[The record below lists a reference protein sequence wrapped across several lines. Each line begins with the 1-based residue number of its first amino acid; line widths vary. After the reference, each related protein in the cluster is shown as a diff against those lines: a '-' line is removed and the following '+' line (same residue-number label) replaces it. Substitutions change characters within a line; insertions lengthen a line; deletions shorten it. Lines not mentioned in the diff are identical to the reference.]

1 MSEPFSIRRW
11 AADLPVS
18 SIGWVFIVSGVLFWG
33 GGASRTIT
41 GLAHDRSLEQEGR
54 IADGTV
60 QEKTV
65 RSTSDRSRWRFN
77 EGRTIETYYFV
88 TFRFSAL
95 GEGITDT
102 VEVDKDVW
110 DRLQEQGSIRV
121 TYVPEKPEIHR
132 VEGQDAEFQLLK
144 VFLFVVGGG
153 VMLYVGR
160 LLLAGKLQL
169 SSESESEN

>member
-1 MSEPFSIRRW
+1 M
-11 AADLPVS
+11 
-18 SIGWVFIVSGVLFWG
+18 
-33 GGASRTIT
+33 
-41 GLAHDRSLEQEGR
+41 
-54 IADGTV
+54 

-65 RSTSDRSRWRFN
+65 RSESHRTAGRFN
-77 EGRTIETYYFV
+77 EGRTIETSYLV

-95 GEGITDT
+95 GENITDT

-110 DRLQEQGSIRV
+110 DRLQEQGSIRI
-121 TYVPEKPEIHR
+121 TYLSDKPEIHR
-132 VEGQDAEFQLLK
+132 VEGQDAEFQLWK

-169 SSESESEN
+169 SSESESED

>member
-1 MSEPFSIRRW
+1 M
-11 AADLPVS
+11 
-18 SIGWVFIVSGVLFWG
+18 FIVTGVLFWA
-33 GGASRTIT
+33 GGAYRTIT

-95 GEGITDT
+95 GENITDT

-110 DRLQEQGSIRV
+110 DRLREQDPIRV
-121 TYVPEKPEIHR
+121 TYLPDKPEIHR
-132 VEGQDAEFQLLK
+132 AEGQDSEFRLLK

-169 SSESESEN
+169 SSESESDD